1 MKRQPT
7 GTYIPFVKDN
17 IIHKMDTRTGEVF
30 ELLDKEDAR
39 KDGQAIDDDAHH
51 WYQWFPLSSR
61 SAMDLYGKNI
71 NMVIEND

>member
-39 KDGQAIDDDAHH
+39 EKGQAIDDDGHH
-51 WYQWFPLSSR
+51 MYQWFPLPSR
-61 SAMDLYGKNI
+61 SAIDLYDKDI
-71 NMVIEND
+71 NMVIEE